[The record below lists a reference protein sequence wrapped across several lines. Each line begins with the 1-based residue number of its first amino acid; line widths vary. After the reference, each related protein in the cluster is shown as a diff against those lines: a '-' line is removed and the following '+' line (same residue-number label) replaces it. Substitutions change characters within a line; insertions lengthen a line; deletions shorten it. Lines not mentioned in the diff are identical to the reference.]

1 MGLIVSVL
9 NFNFV
14 IIHIIH
20 KILLFIKT
28 HMNCHKNNI
37 SEFFF
42 KKYNRLFEK
51 SFFVTYND

>member
-1 MGLIVSVL
+1 MGLRVSVL

-14 IIHIIH
+14 MIHIIH
-20 KILLFIKT
+20 KILLLIKT
-28 HMNCHKNNI
+28 HMNCLKNSI
-37 SEFFF
+37 FEFFF

>member
-37 SEFFF
+37 FEFFF

>member
-1 MGLIVSVL
+1 MDLRIVLV

-14 IIHIIH
+14 MIHIIH
-20 KILLFIKT
+20 KILLLIKT
-28 HMNCHKNNI
+28 HMNCFKNNI

-51 SFFVTYND
+51 SIFVTYND

>member
-28 HMNCHKNNI
+28 HMNCLKNNI
-37 SEFFF
+37 FEFFF